1 VRVSAQ
7 SISFGT
13 GSTISRLRDT
23 RGCARSP
30 EMSRL
35 EAADPSR
42 QFEVIMS
49 KDELFTKIKEILVSD
64 FEIEAGSIT
73 LQAKLYEDL
82 DLDSID
88 SVDMIVKMKEYVT
101 GKIDPE
107 LFKSVRTVQDVVEI
121 LHPLV

>member
-1 VRVSAQ
+1 
-7 SISFGT
+7 
-13 GSTISRLRDT
+13 
-23 RGCARSP
+23 
-30 EMSRL
+30 
-35 EAADPSR
+35 
-42 QFEVIMS
+42 MS

-64 FEIEAGSIT
+64 FEIEADSIT
-73 LQAKLYEDL
+73 PQTKLYEDL

-107 LFKSVRTVQDVVEI
+107 LFKSVHTVQDVVEI

>member
-1 VRVSAQ
+1 
-7 SISFGT
+7 
-13 GSTISRLRDT
+13 
-23 RGCARSP
+23 
-30 EMSRL
+30 
-35 EAADPSR
+35 
-42 QFEVIMS
+42 MS
-49 KDELFTKIKEILVSD
+49 KDEMFTKIKEILVSD
-64 FEIEAGSIT
+64 FEIEENTIT
-73 LQAKLYEDL
+73 PQAKLYEDL

>member
-1 VRVSAQ
+1 
-7 SISFGT
+7 
-13 GSTISRLRDT
+13 
-23 RGCARSP
+23 
-30 EMSRL
+30 
-35 EAADPSR
+35 
-42 QFEVIMS
+42 MS
-49 KDELFTKIKEILVSD
+49 KDELFAKIKEIIVSD
-64 FEIEAGSIT
+64 FEIEADKIT
-73 LQAKLYEDL
+73 PQAKLYEDL